1 MDFSGWEASFGQRP
15 RKTAIVVRMTPI
27 GTFAETDLPMLTTDL
42 PGIGGAIKK
51 FNEDFLVEELPL
63 YPASGNGTHVYV
75 TIEKQGL
82 TTPAAIQL
90 VARELGRMPRD
101 IGYAGLKDAHGIT
114 RQTLSI
120 EHVDNSKVAGMQLP
134 RMKVL
139 SVTRHGNKLKL
150 GHLAGN
156 RFQIKVRDAAEGA
169 VPIAGAI
176 LERLG
181 KVGVPNYFGPQRFG
195 ARGDNAAV
203 GLALVRGDF
212 DEAVALMLGRTTDKD
227 HGAVRRARDLFD
239 AGDLETAAEAWPTG
253 VFSQQKRLCRALI
266 KERGR
271 AAKAFRAVDPTL
283 QKLLVS
289 ALQSQLFNQ
298 VLARR
303 IGGLAEI
310 EVGDLAWKHAN
321 GACFRVEDA
330 VVEQPRCATF
340 EISPTG
346 PLFGNRMTDAS
357 GHPGEVEAEVL
368 RGVSL
373 TKDDIDLRGGGK
385 ISGGR
390 RPLRVPLGDV
400 VCHAGTDERGSFVEI
415 RFSLPAGAYATGVL
429 REVCKAPGPPSTNF
443 ADVSDGA

>member
-1 MDFSGWEASFGQRP
+1 MVFDGWEASSGQRP
-15 RKTAIVVRMTPI
+15 RKTAIVVRMTPTA
-27 GTFAETDLPMLTTDL
+27 TFHETDLPMLTSDL
-42 PGIGGAIKK
+42 PGIGGAIKR

-75 TIEKQGL
+75 TVEKQGL
-82 TTPAAIQL
+82 TTHAAIQL
-90 VARELGRMPRD
+90 VARELGKLPRD

-120 EHVDNSKVAGMQLP
+120 EHVDNSKVAGLQVP
-134 RMKVL
+134 RIKVL

-156 RFQIKVRDAAEGA
+156 RFQIKVRDAVEGA
-169 VPIAGAI
+169 VPIAGAV
-176 LERLG
+176 LDRLG

-203 GLALVRGDF
+203 GLAMVRGDF

-239 AGDLETAAEAWPTG
+239 AGDLEAAAEAWPSG
-253 VFSQQKRLCRALI
+253 VFSQQKRLCRTLI

-289 ALQSQLFNQ
+289 ALQSQLFNE
-298 VLARR
+298 VLAQR
-303 IGGLAEI
+303 IARLAEV
-310 EVGDLAWKHAN
+310 EVGDIAWKHAN

-330 VVEQPRCATF
+330 AVEQPRCTAF

-346 PLFGNRMTDAS
+346 PLFGKRMTEAS
-357 GHPGEVEAEVL
+357 DHPGEVEAEVL
-368 RGVSL
+368 RRVSL
-373 TKDDIDLRGGGK
+373 SKDEIDLRGGGK

-400 VCHAGTDERGSFVEI
+400 ACESGTDERGPFVEI
-415 RFSLPAGAYATGVL
+415 RCSLPAGAYATGVL
-429 REVCKAPGPPSTNF
+429 REVCKRAEVPAADAPDEP
-443 ADVSDGA
+443 AE

>member
-1 MDFSGWEASFGQRP
+1 
-15 RKTAIVVRMTPI
+15 MTPTA
-27 GTFAETDLPMLTTDL
+27 TFNETDLPMLTADL

-51 FNEDFLVEELPL
+51 FNEDFVVEELPL
-63 YPASGNGTHVYV
+63 YPASGNGTHVYL

-82 TTPAAIQL
+82 TTHAAIQL
-90 VARELGRMPRD
+90 VARELGKMPRD

-114 RQTLSI
+114 RQTLSV
-120 EHVDNSKVAGMQLP
+120 EHVDNSKVAGLQLP
-134 RMKVL
+134 RIKVL
-139 SVTRHGNKLKL
+139 SLTRHGNKLKL

-156 RFQIKVRDAAEGA
+156 RFQIKVRDVVGGLG
-169 VPIAGAI
+169 PIVEAI
-176 LERLG
+176 LERLRQ
-181 KVGVPNYFGPQRFG
+181 VGVPNYFGPQRFG

-203 GLALVRGDF
+203 GLAMVRGDF

-239 AGDLETAAEAWPTG
+239 AGDLEAAAEAWPTG
-253 VFSQQKRLCRALI
+253 VFSQQKRLCRAMI

-289 ALQSQLFNQ
+289 ALQSRLFNE

-303 IGGLAEI
+303 IGGLADI
-310 EVGDLAWKHAN
+310 VVGDIAWKHAN
-321 GACFRVEDA
+321 GACFRVEDPA
-330 VVEQPRCATF
+330 AEQLRCTAF

-346 PLFGNRMTDAS
+346 PLFGKRMTEAS
-357 GHPGEVEAEVL
+357 GHPGEVEADVL

-373 TKDDIDLRGGGK
+373 NKDEIDLRGSGK

-390 RPLRVPLGDV
+390 RPLRVPLGEV
-400 VCHAGTDERGSFVEI
+400 ACESGTDERGPFVEL

-429 REVCKAPGPPSTNF
+429 REVCKAPTPSS
-443 ADVSDGA
+443 ADLTLVPDRE